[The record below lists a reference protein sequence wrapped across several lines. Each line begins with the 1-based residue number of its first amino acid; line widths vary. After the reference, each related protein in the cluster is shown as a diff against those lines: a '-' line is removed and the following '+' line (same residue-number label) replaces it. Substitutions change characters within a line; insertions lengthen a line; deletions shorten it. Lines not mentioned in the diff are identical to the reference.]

1 MGDGADG
8 RSDILNMTLAYYEKN
23 ARKFIEGTI
32 TAGMSEIRRAFLS
45 RITKG
50 GRILDLGCGSG
61 RDGKAF
67 MDAGYKVVLVDGS
80 KEMCKA
86 AAELTGQA
94 CIHSTFEGFVPQGDF
109 DGIWACASLLHLS
122 EADIR
127 SIVEM
132 LMFSLKPG
140 GCFYMSFKYGDFS
153 GERNGRFFTDLTE
166 ERLQGILFGIKGVAK
181 VEARRTVDVRPGR
194 SEEKW
199 LNVYLVKDGE
209 TMD

>member
-1 MGDGADG
+1 MGDGADR
-8 RSDILNMTLAYYEKN
+8 RSDILNMTLAYYENN
-23 ARKFIEGTI
+23 AQKFIEETI
-32 TAGMSEIRRAFLS
+32 NAGMSEIRRNFLS

-67 MDAGYKVVLVDGS
+67 IDAGYKVVLVDGS

-86 AAELTGQA
+86 AAALTRQA
-94 CIHSTFEGFVPQGDF
+94 CIHSTFEDFVPQVSF

-122 EADIR
+122 ETDIH
-127 SIVEM
+127 SVVEK

-166 ERLQGILFGIKGVAK
+166 ESLVDILFGIKGLAK
-181 VEARRTVDVRPGR
+181 FETRITVDVRPGR
-194 SEEKW
+194 SEKQW
-199 LNVYLVKDGE
+199 LNVYLVKDWE